1 NTNRKV
7 EEVEKGRK
15 FSYPFFNLFDFAV
28 KFLPIFSSFG
38 ITEGGL
44 PGLAKVCP
52 YMLEYPYEYRMPH
65 QHNSPLKTAF
75 GRLFFCRFRRG
86 NA

>member
-1 NTNRKV
+1 MFSFLLPVYSNRYSAVGKAFHTHFSKGGVAIPNSRKNTNRKV

-38 ITEGGL
+38 IT
-44 PGLAKVCP
+44 
-52 YMLEYPYEYRMPH
+52 
-65 QHNSPLKTAF
+65 
-75 GRLFFCRFRRG
+75 
-86 NA
+86 